1 MIPARRLAS
10 VSQSRT
16 YEMMELAASMKAL
29 GRNVISLAGGEPD
42 FATPLHIRQAAMEAI
57 NRGETRYTAAAGMRT
72 LREAVATKFRLENG
86 LDCDWQRTIVST
98 GAKQVIANAF
108 LASLDPG
115 DEVLIPSPHWVSYP
129 DMALL
134 CGATPVAI
142 QTTAQNGFKLQ
153 PEQLRAGLTG
163 RTKWLVINSP
173 CNPTGAVYSEDE
185 LRGLANV
192 LLEHPDVLVLSDDI
206 YEHIVFTPTRFCTI
220 AQVEPRLADRVLTVN
235 GVSKAYAMTGW
246 RIGYATGPADLIREM
261 TKVQGQQTSCACS
274 ISQWAAL
281 AALSGPQDFIE
292 TARTQYTE
300 RRDLVVTG
308 IKATPHLECASPAG
322 AFYAF
327 ISCQAALGRCTENGM
342 AINNDEDFVRRLLE
356 EEGVALVSGSAFD
369 AKSHV
374 RLSYAASIP
383 DLTEACIRIRRFCM
397 GLH

>member
-1 MIPARRLAS
+1 
-10 VSQSRT
+10 
-16 YEMMELAASMKAL
+16 
-29 GRNVISLAGGEPD
+29 
-42 FATPLHIRQAAMEAI
+42 
-57 NRGETRYTAAAGMRT
+57 MRT

-108 LASLDPG
+108 LATLDPG

-153 PEQLRAGLTG
+153 PEQLRTSLTG

-192 LLEHPDVLVLSDDI
+192 LLNHPDVLVLTDDI
-206 YEHIVFTPTRFCTI
+206 YEHIVFTPTKFCTI

-261 TKVQGQQTSCACS
+261 TKVQGQQTSSACS

-292 TARTQYTE
+292 TARSQYTE
-300 RRDLVVTG
+300 RRDLVVTA

-327 ISCQAALGRCTENGM
+327 ISCEAALGRCTRDGM
-342 AINNDEDFVRRLLE
+342 AINNDEDFVCRLLE

-369 AKSHV
+369 AKNYV

-383 DLTEACIRIRRFCM
+383 DLTEACIRIRRFCKS
-397 GLH
+397 LH

>member
-29 GRNVISLAGGEPD
+29 GRNVLSLAGGEPD
-42 FATPLHIRQAAMEAI
+42 FATPLHIRQAAIEAI

-108 LASLDPG
+108 LATLDPG

-134 CGATPVAI
+134 CDATPVAI
-142 QTTAQNGFKLQ
+142 KTTAQHGFKLR
-153 PEQLRAGLTG
+153 PEQLRAGLTA

-192 LLEHPDVLVLSDDI
+192 LLDHPEVLVLTDDI
-206 YEHIVFTPTRFCTI
+206 YEHIVFTPTKFCTI

-246 RIGYATGPADLIREM
+246 RIGYATGPAELIREM
-261 TKVQGQQTSCACS
+261 TKVQGQQTSSACS

-281 AALSGPQDFIE
+281 AALTGPQDFIQ
-292 TARTQYTE
+292 TARSQYTA
-300 RRDLVVTG
+300 RRDLVVTA
-308 IKATPHLECASPAG
+308 IKEIPHLECASPAG

-327 ISCQAALGRCTENGM
+327 ISCQAALGQRTASGM

-369 AKSHV
+369 AKNHV

-383 DLTEACIRIRRFCM
+383 DLTEACNRIRGFCM

>member
-1 MIPARRLAS
+1 MIPAIRLAS

-16 YEMMELAASMKAL
+16 YEMMELAASMKVL
-29 GRNVISLAGGEPD
+29 GKNVISLAGGEPD
-42 FATPLHIRQAAMEAI
+42 FETPLHIRQAAIEAI

-72 LREAVATKFRLENG
+72 LREAVAKKFRLENG
-86 LDCDWQRTIVST
+86 LACDWQRTIVST

-108 LASLDPG
+108 LATLDPG
-115 DEVLIPSPHWVSYP
+115 DEVLIPSPNWVSYP

-134 CGATPVAI
+134 CGATPVVV

-153 PEQLRAGLTG
+153 PKQLRASLTK

-192 LLEHPDVLVLSDDI
+192 LLDHPSVLVLTDDI
-206 YEHIVFTPTRFCTI
+206 YEHIVFAPIKFCTI

-246 RIGYATGPADLIREM
+246 RIGYATGPEDLIREM
-261 TKVQGQQTSCACS
+261 IKVQGQQTSSACS

-292 TARTQYTE
+292 TARSQYTE
-300 RRDLVVTG
+300 RRDLVVTA

-327 ISCQAALGRCTENGM
+327 ISCEAALGRRTGNGL
-342 AINNDEDFVRRLLE
+342 AIKNDEDFVRRLLE
-356 EEGVALVSGSAFD
+356 EEGVALVSGSAFG
-369 AKSHV
+369 AKGYV

-383 DLTEACIRIRRFCM
+383 DLTEACIRIRSFFEE
-397 GLH
+397 LH